1 MWVIKIM
8 CNEIITCMYCKHCIP
23 MKDGLY
29 CYNSDFSIKF
39 KTNHDLTCKYAEPK
53 KSYKIMLAN
62 DTEHFLDNITKELG
76 NIYKAIAFTENID
89 LHIVVNDDLIEE
101 EDLEIRL
108 KYDEKISP
116 DELCDLFL
124 KMPANLIHPA
134 IGKFSRKL
142 LDYSEI

>member
-1 MWVIKIM
+1 M
-8 CNEIITCMYCKHCIP
+8 CNEIITCRDCKHCIP

-39 KTNHDLTCKYAEPK
+39 KTNHNLTCKYAKPK
-53 KSYKIMLAN
+53 ISYKRLLEN

-116 DELCDLFL
+116 DELCELFRR
-124 KMPANLIHPA
+124 MPVNLILPA
-134 IGKFSRKL
+134 LNEFSRKL
-142 LDYSEI
+142 SEGI